1 MILKK
6 LFLIFLVLLILYL
19 IFKNTE
25 NFIFYSHQLK
35 GKQGHTMRLFGKYDK
50 NVGKVDKSSIENEN
64 KNLDS
69 ANMDISET
77 HIKTDDMNIKAKINQ
92 SMINLDP
99 NTGDNKN
106 INVGNDIIVNKRFRI
121 AGYPYDIDIPLLR
134 YIKYIPLHFEEEIC
148 LRDWQGSDCINKK
161 HVEVVKGDR
170 KINLKTYPENKR
182 MCLGAVDI
190 LHKKHL
196 YQGPS
201 SNKVFTSKNCKN
213 GDLGIQFEIVREPHN
228 HYGDD
233 THYHNHAIKD
243 VSHNNIL

>member
-1 MILKK
+1 MKIK
-6 LFLIFLVLLILYL
+6 I
-19 IFKNTE
+19 
-25 NFIFYSHQLK
+25 Q
-35 GKQGHTMRLFGKYDK
+35 
-50 NVGKVDKSSIENEN
+50 
-64 KNLDS
+64 DS

-196 YQGPS
+196 YHGPS

-213 GDLGIQFEIVREPHN
+213 GDLGIQFELHREPHN

-233 THYHNHAIKD
+233 KKIRIIM
-243 VSHNNIL
+243 NILKMYHIIIYFNWCSLIFYFIFKLYDRF